1 MPTPITTPDPATLLQ
16 KLLQFDTTNPP
27 GNERACIEYIRSLL
41 TEAGI
46 PSEIYAKTPERP
58 NLVARLKGQGRSAPL
73 LLYGHVDVV
82 TTEKQNWTHPPFS
95 GDLVDGYIW
104 GRGALDMKGG
114 VAMLVSAFVR
124 AHVEK
129 ASLPGDL
136 ILAVV
141 SDEEAGGDF
150 GAKFLVKEHPELF
163 SGVRYALG
171 EFGGFTL
178 VIGGKRFYPIQVAE
192 KQICWIKATV
202 RGQGGHA
209 SLPVRYGA
217 MTHLGGLL
225 STLTTRRLPVHVTP
239 IARDMISTIAG
250 HMGGAAGLL
259 FEQLANPALTDLLLD
274 RLGERGRVFDPL
286 LHHTASPTILHGS
299 SKINVIPGEVSVEL
313 DGRMLPGFKPDDFVA
328 ELRRLCPQVQ
338 FDVLAFEPGPAQID
352 MGLFKT
358 LGGILTEQDS
368 TGIPIPLLLSGVT
381 DARFFSLLG
390 IQSYGYL
397 PMQLPADF
405 NFSSVIHAADERVP
419 AAAIVFGTN
428 AVYQALQRFKKK
440 TSHGR
445 AHFCCPLFS
454 VVPGRKNNLS
464 LTTRV

>member
-1 MPTPITTPDPATLLQ
+1 MPNQIPTPNPVTILQ

-41 TEAGI
+41 SEAGI
-46 PSEIYAKTPERP
+46 ASEIYAKTPERP
-58 NLVARLKGQGRSAPL
+58 NLVARLKGQGQSAPL

-95 GDLVDGYIW
+95 GALVDGYIW

-114 VAMLVSAFVR
+114 VAMLVSAFLQ
-124 AHVEK
+124 AHLEK
-129 ASLPGDL
+129 TPLPGDV

-150 GAKFLVKEHPELF
+150 GAKFLVQDHPEIF
-163 SGVRYALG
+163 SGVHYALG

-178 VIGGKRFYPIQVAE
+178 AIGGKRFYPIQVAE

-202 RGQGGHA
+202 RGKGGHA

-217 MTHLGGLL
+217 MTNLGGLL
-225 STLTTRRLPVHVTP
+225 STLTTRRLPVHITP
-239 IARDMISTIAG
+239 VALDMISTISR
-250 HMGGAAGLL
+250 HMGGAAGVL
-259 FEQLANPALTDLLLD
+259 FGQLANPALTDSLLD
-274 RLGERGRVFDPL
+274 LLGERGRVFDPL

-313 DGRMLPGFKPDDFVA
+313 DGRMLPGFKPAEFLA
-328 ELRRLCPQVQ
+328 ELRQLCPKVE
-338 FDVLAFEPGPAQID
+338 FETLAFEPGPAQID

-381 DARFFSLLG
+381 DARFFSMLG
-390 IQSYGYL
+390 IQSYGFL
-397 PMQLPADF
+397 PLQLPADF

-419 AAAIVFGTN
+419 ADAIVFGTN
-428 AVYQALQRFKKK
+428 AVYKALQRF
-440 TSHGR
+440 
-445 AHFCCPLFS
+445 
-454 VVPGRKNNLS
+454 
-464 LTTRV
+464 